1 MIPVVC
7 ALIEDKL
14 GRLLIAKRP
23 ERKCLGGLCEFLGG
37 KFENGESPELAL
49 RRELREELDP
59 VEHHYENFSLRLI
72 PCRAKSSLGFLIPQ
86 SIPRLHGTTRIKLM

>member
-1 MIPVVC
+1 MSRRFVV
-7 ALIEDKL
+7 ISGGVKL
-14 GRLLIAKRP
+14 
-23 ERKCLGGLCEFLGG
+23 
-37 KFENGESPELAL
+37 ENGESPEMAM
-49 RRELREELDP
+49 RRELREELRLETEILEVLDP